1 MLPGYRIFLAICHFM
16 TYVIILVFPIIFPL
30 TKFNSLFLTLQQT
43 LLNRTREI
51 WWKNLTQWS
60 SWNHILT
67 SLNFWDVLQNL
78 VRFGYALYCCIV
90 VHILL
95 IIYSDAFS
103 SLIICLNGWVTASQW
118 STTKKPLHKIILSF
132 LANIDTP
139 GFTDRPRPNICHST
153 DHSVV

>member
-67 SLNFWDVLQNL
+67 SFNFWDVLQNL
-78 VRFGYALYCCIV
+78 VCFGYAGLIFLYTFCLWFTLWRFLVINN
-90 VHILL
+90 LL
-95 IIYSDAFS
+95 
-103 SLIICLNGWVTASQW
+103 QW
-118 STTKKPLHKIILSF
+118 KSHCFTMKHNKKPSHEVILSF
-132 LANIDTP
+132 FNQHRRSWIYW
-139 GFTDRPRPNICHST
+139 
-153 DHSVV
+153 